1 MQRTLEEVALED
13 PDTGLHLGLLRRQL
27 LVTNESNEHLIE
39 GLVALAD
46 SNRGLIG
53 SAPVRLDQV
62 LTAVVTSYQLAAV
75 AQEISMTMAAEP
87 CQVDGDAVFLERLV
101 TNLV

>member
-1 MQRTLEEVALED
+1 M
-13 PDTGLHLGLLRRQL
+13 